1 MCELRKFR
9 KAANYSPWVVFV
21 EETQKLETRSE
32 NSSASDAPELAA
44 AGLFRFG
51 CWACKAYEAQPLQ
64 VGRGGHSSTIPNPTP
79 QSRNLVNPW
88 TNGKIG
94 AALRKR
100 AVPKLRVPT
109 TAQHWDS
116 IKFGSCGL
124 RAQSVRGGVWVAV
137 DLRAKASS
145 ERFGPKRQPDCQPSR
160 RLIPH

>member
-64 VGRGGHSSTIPNPTP
+64 VGRGGHSSKSQTP
-79 QSRNLVNPW
+79 SSKPKSRQSLKQGLEAVDNCEFS
-88 TNGKIG
+88 
-94 AALRKR
+94 AALGNSFS
-100 AVPKLRVPT
+100 LR
-109 TAQHWDS
+109 
-116 IKFGSCGL
+116 
-124 RAQSVRGGVWVAV
+124 
-137 DLRAKASS
+137 
-145 ERFGPKRQPDCQPSR
+145 RFSDACQAEGNGA
-160 RLIPH
+160 HTHGA